1 MSCGPNVRIPSY
13 GGTFISDTTTT
24 TGDYQAIQVVTTA
37 KFHTLTGNVT
47 GLANTTEGSAIAV
60 PANAVITGSF
70 SVIKLHSGS
79 VIAYVK

>member
-1 MSCGPNVRIPSY
+1 MSCGPNVKIASY

-24 TGDYQAIQVVTTA
+24 NGDYQAIQVVTAA
-37 KFHTLTGNVT
+37 KFHTLTGNVA

-60 PANAVITGSF
+60 PANAIINGTF
-70 SVIKLHSGS
+70 SAIKLHSGS